1 MTSDI
6 GRWVGTWSKGDGL
19 KSQAIASLTFGECSD
34 ELLENL
40 EQLGSTS
47 EINSSR
53 SISDHVQCLQDAE
66 DLYLQGSVDIAFA
79 KRASIQFNL
88 QHCPEYKD
96 SEGIRTCASES
107 EIRAYWQ
114 QN

>member
-1 MTSDI
+1 MTPDI

-19 KSQAIASLTFGECSD
+19 KSLAIASLTFGECSD
-34 ELLENL
+34 ELLEHL

-47 EINSSR
+47 DINDGSS

-79 KRASIQFNL
+79 KRASI
-88 QHCPEYKD
+88 
-96 SEGIRTCASES
+96 
-107 EIRAYWQ
+107 
-114 QN
+114 

>member
-1 MTSDI
+1 MTPDI

-19 KSQAIASLTFGECSD
+19 KPQAIASLTFGECSD
-34 ELLENL
+34 EILEHF
-40 EQLGSTS
+40 EQLGSIS
-47 EINSSR
+47 DDKSSG

-88 QHCPEYKD
+88 
-96 SEGIRTCASES
+96 
-107 EIRAYWQ
+107 
-114 QN
+114 